1 MKKRLRVIILGLL
14 SMSLFGLNTAD
25 ASHIIGGDIYYSLS
39 HYNQDS
45 SLVTYDIEFILY
57 RDTAGLDF
65 DLLAEFGVYVKQDDD
80 PWESYQVINNVPLG
94 EVLNI
99 SALDDPCKD
108 EILSQL
114 IIESGVYN
122 FQITLETGPFMY
134 MVAHQRCCRNF
145 SINNILNPGET
156 GAVYDII
163 ITPEAMK
170 RTNNSPVFRE
180 YPPIF
185 VCLGFDFDFDHR
197 AIDQEGDSLVYKL
210 CTPFISGTN
219 PGNPPPI
226 CCDCVKPDPR
236 TCTPNFDE
244 VIYTNGFTKENPV
257 GGDPQIRINPR
268 TGHISGVPNI
278 LGSFVVGVCVD
289 EYREGVLIGSY
300 RRDFEF
306 NVEACT
312 PRVYAEL
319 ESEEIDY
326 EVPGLEGFPVYTYES
341 CEQEI
346 DLINLSIEEEFISDY
361 KWLIFNQ
368 EDELVYAEQG
378 LDQRDVQ
385 VSLDSPGIYSGFMIL
400 NDQLKCV
407 DTAHMLIEILE
418 KPTVDFDVSFDPCDA
433 GLITF
438 VNTSSIGDN
447 AIASW
452 TWIVDGITVSH
463 EQNIEIQGTLP
474 REYEVTLAATDLAGC
489 TSNNH
494 EERVI
499 YNPSEVH
506 AELSSDDIDFEAPG
520 LEGVP
525 VYTFESCE
533 SEINIINLSR
543 EEEFISD
550 YKWMIYTGDDELVY
564 FKQGADERDVSLVLD
579 SPGVYHGFMVI
590 NDQMT
595 CPDTAYLQIEVF
607 EKPSL
612 DFDVSF
618 DPCVPGPITFVNT
631 SVNVENPITSWTWM
645 VDGITVAETRD
656 TEIFGDRP
664 KEYTVGLE
672 ATNASGCLARI
683 EEDVLYDRWAEEL
696 RTDMLDTLICEGDTV
711 VFGGEIYWAAGSHDR
726 FYTTVDGCDSL
737 QRIWEVEVRDSLEVT
752 LVSDDSVR
760 IFLETRIELEVD
772 GIIDDIRWTPAEGLS
787 CDDCLDPTVILE
799 EDQTYLVQVTD
810 DIGCISFTEFDIF
823 VDPGI
828 NFYVPN
834 VLMTQAPVNPVNE
847 FFFLHV
853 DPVYSFQYNMI
864 IYDRWGSEV
873 YRRDRISTNVADD
886 GWSPDPYMTGVY
898 VYYIEILGDVAEPVL
913 AGDVTVIR

>member
-1 MKKRLRVIILGLL
+1 MCMLGLHHIY
-14 SMSLFGLNTAD
+14 

-65 DLLAEFGVYVKQDDD
+65 DILAEFGVYRKQANQD
-80 PWESYQVINNVPLG
+80 WESFQVFNDIPLDQIL
-94 EVLNI
+94 EI

-114 IIESGVYN
+114 IIESGIYK
-122 FQITLETGPFMY
+122 FQVTLETGPFMY

-145 SINNILNPGET
+145 TINNILNPGET

-170 RTNNSPVFRE
+170 LTNSSPVFRE

-197 AIDQEGDSLVYKL
+197 AIDVEGDSLVYKL

-219 PGNPPPI
+219 PGNPPAI

-244 VIYTNGFTKENPV
+244 VIYTNGFNRENPV
-257 GGDPQIRINPR
+257 GGDPQIRIHPK
-268 TGHISGVPNI
+268 TGRISGIPNI

-289 EYREGVLIGSY
+289 EYRDGVLLGSY

-319 ESEEIDY
+319 MAEEVNF
-326 EVPGLEGFPVYTYES
+326 EVPGFEGLAVYTYES
-341 CEQEI
+341 CEDEI
-346 DLINLSIEEEFISDY
+346 DLINLSIEEEFITDY
-361 KWLIFNQ
+361 KWLIYN
-368 EDELVYAEQG
+368 ESDELVFSEQG
-378 LDQRDVQ
+378 LAHRDVHAR
-385 VSLDSPGIYSGFMIL
+385 LDGPGMYSGFMIL
-400 NDQLKCV
+400 NDQMKCV
-407 DTAHMLIEILE
+407 DTALMLIEIYD
-418 KPTVDFDVSFDPCDA
+418 KPVLDFDVSFDPCA
-433 GLITF
+433 PGPITF
-438 VNTSSIGDN
+438 VNNSLEGDHP
-447 AIASW
+447 IEDW
-452 TWIVDGITVSH
+452 TWTVDGIAVSN

-474 REYEVTLAATDLAGC
+474 REYDVTLAAIDLAGC
-489 TSNNH
+489 RANTR

-506 AELSSDDIDFEAPG
+506 AELASEEIDFEVPG

-525 VYTFESCE
+525 VYTFASCE
-533 SEINIINLSR
+533 REIDLVNLSR

-550 YKWMIYTGDDELVY
+550 YKWMIYAGDDELVY
-564 FKQGADERDVSLVLD
+564 VKQGSEERDASLVLD
-579 SPGVYHGFMVI
+579 GPGIYHGFMVI

-595 CPDTAYLQIEVF
+595 CPDTAYLQIEVS

-631 SVNVENPITSWTWM
+631 SVNVENPIASWTWM
-645 VDGITVAETRD
+645 VDGITVADTRD

-664 KEYTVGLE
+664 REYAVGLE
-672 ATNASGCLARI
+672 AINASGCSSKI

-696 RTDMLDTLICEGDTV
+696 RTDILDTLICEGDTV

-772 GIIDDIRWTPAEGLS
+772 GIIDDIRWTPADGLS

-810 DIGCISFTEFDIF
+810 DIGCTAFAQFDIF
-823 VDPGI
+823 VDPNI
-828 NFYVPN
+828 DFYVPN

-853 DPVYSFQYNMI
+853 DPVFSFQYNLT

-873 YRRDRISTNVADD
+873 FHRKRLTTNVADD

-898 VYYIEILGDVAEPVL
+898 VYYIEIMGDVDEPVL